1 MPVRVISQRDGRTKT
16 RLYQIYTSM
25 KDRCYRVKARDYARY
40 GARGIRVC
48 SEWLA
53 SFDAFRDWAL
63 QNGYAD
69 NLTLDRKEVSGPYS
83 PENCRWS
90 TYKEQ
95 ANNRSNTKRITY
107 EGVTRT
113 ASEWAE
119 LLGVSVAAV
128 HGHYRR
134 TGTPYSKG
142 TLQTFK
148 THEIC

>member
-1 MPVRVISQRDGRTKT
+1 MAVRVISQRDGRAKT

-25 KDRCYRVKARDYARY
+25 KDRCYRVKARDYERY
-40 GARGIRVC
+40 GAKGIRVC
-48 SEWLA
+48 PEWLA

-69 NLTLDRKEVSGPYS
+69 NLTLDRKEVDGPYS
-83 PENCRWS
+83 PENCRWA
-90 TYKEQ
+90 THKEQ
-95 ANNRSNTKRITY
+95 ANNRSNTKYITY

-119 LLGVSVAAV
+119 LIGASVAAV

-134 TGTPYSKG
+134 TGTPYSKSA
-142 TLQTFK
+142 LRAFK
-148 THEIC
+148 KGEIR

>member
-40 GARGIRVC
+40 GAKGIRVC

-148 THEIC
+148 THEIR

>member
-40 GARGIRVC
+40 GAKGIRVC

-95 ANNRSNTKRITY
+95 ANNKSNTKYITY

-113 ASEWAE
+113 ASEWAD

-134 TGTPYSKG
+134 TGTPYSKRA
-142 TLQTFK
+142 LQTFK
-148 THEIC
+148 TNEIR

>member
-25 KDRCYRVKARDYARY
+25 KDRCYRAKARDYARY
-40 GARGIRVC
+40 GAKGIRVC

-95 ANNRSNTKRITY
+95 ANNKSNTKYITY

-113 ASEWAE
+113 ASEWAD

-134 TGTPYSKG
+134 TGTPYSKSA
-142 TLQTFK
+142 LQTFK
-148 THEIC
+148 TNEIC

>member
-25 KDRCYRVKARDYARY
+25 KDRCYRANARDYAHY
-40 GARGIRVC
+40 GAKGIRVC

-95 ANNRSNTKRITY
+95 ANNRSNTKYITY

-119 LLGVSVAAV
+119 LIGVSVAAV

-134 TGTPYSKG
+134 TGTPYSKSA
-142 TLQTFK
+142 LRAFK
-148 THEIC
+148 KGEIR

>member
-25 KDRCYRVKARDYARY
+25 KDRCYRANARDYARY
-40 GARGIRVC
+40 GAKGIRVC

-63 QNGYAD
+63 QSGYAD

-95 ANNRSNTKRITY
+95 ANNRSNTKYITY
-107 EGVTRT
+107 EGVTRA
-113 ASEWAE
+113 ASEWAD

-134 TGTPYSKG
+134 TGTPYSKRA
-142 TLQTFK
+142 LQTFK
-148 THEIC
+148 TNEIR

>member
-25 KDRCYRVKARDYARY
+25 KDRCYRAKARDYARY
-40 GARGIRVC
+40 GAKGIRVC

-113 ASEWAE
+113 ASEWAD

-134 TGTPYSKG
+134 TGTPYSKS

-148 THEIC
+148 TNEIC

>member
-40 GARGIRVC
+40 GAKGIRVC

-107 EGVTRT
+107 EGATRT
-113 ASEWAE
+113 ASEWAD

-148 THEIC
+148 TYEIC

>member
-40 GARGIRVC
+40 GAKGIWVC
-48 SEWLA
+48 AEWLA

-69 NLTLDRKEVSGPYS
+69 NLTLDRKEVNGPYS

-90 TYKEQ
+90 TCKEQ

-113 ASEWAE
+113 ASEWAD

-148 THEIC
+148 TNEIC

>member
-1 MPVRVISQRDGRTKT
+1 MAVRVISQRDGRTKT

-25 KDRCYRVKARDYARY
+25 KDRCYRVKARDYERY
-40 GARGIRVC
+40 GAKGIRVC
-48 SEWLA
+48 PEWLA

-69 NLTLDRKEVSGPYS
+69 NLTLDRKEVDGPYS
-83 PENCRWS
+83 PENCRWA

-95 ANNRSNTKRITY
+95 ANNRSNTKYITY
-107 EGVTRT
+107 EGATRT

-119 LLGVSVAAV
+119 LIGVSVAAV

-134 TGTPYSKG
+134 TGTPYSKSA
-142 TLQTFK
+142 LRAFK
-148 THEIC
+148 KGEIR